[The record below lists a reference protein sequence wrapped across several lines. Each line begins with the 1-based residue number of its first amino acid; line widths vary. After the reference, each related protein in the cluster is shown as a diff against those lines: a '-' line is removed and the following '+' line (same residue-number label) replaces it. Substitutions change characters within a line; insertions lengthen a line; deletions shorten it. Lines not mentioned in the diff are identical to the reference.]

1 MITDSAATR
10 KSRRDLPDSPPIGQ
24 MPSRGTMPKK
34 RLPVTIIS
42 GFLGSGKTTLLNHLL
57 ANTSERMAILV
68 NEFGELGIDGDLIK
82 AGGQPIIELANGCI
96 CCTINDDLLA
106 AASMILE
113 RRDDLDHIVVETTGL
128 ADPLPVALTF
138 RETALQQ
145 LTRIDSIITLI
156 DAENFCLE
164 IFSSEAATNQILYG
178 DILVLNKTDLVSR
191 QRLDELELR
200 LCVMKAGARILRSE
214 HGRIDPQILI
224 SAGAPCTLGEEGSA
238 KTDGAGDPGVARL
251 PHHSHGRGD
260 GFTSWSFATDRL
272 FNPKRLQHFLNRE
285 LPPQVFRAKGIIRL
299 ENSAA
304 AYIFHLCGQR
314 LSLEPEPGA
323 APGPS
328 RLVFIGMALDKLE
341 LSNKLSACLS

>member
-1 MITDSAATR
+1 MTTDSPATR
-10 KSRRDLPDSPPIGQ
+10 DSRSDPPDSRHQGQ
-24 MPSRGTMPKK
+24 TPTSGTMPNK
-34 RLPVTIIS
+34 RLPITIIS

-82 AGGQPIIELANGCI
+82 AGGQPIVELANGCI

-106 AASMILE
+106 AASTILE

-156 DAENFCLE
+156 DAENFCLD

-178 DILVLNKTDLVSR
+178 DFLVLNKTDLVTP

-200 LCVMKAGARILRSE
+200 LRVMKAGAHILRSE
-214 HGRIDPQILI
+214 HGRIDPRILL
-224 SAGAPCTLGEEGSA
+224 SAGAAPTCGEDGTAGNDGVGDAGAAHHPRHRHGGS
-238 KTDGAGDPGVARL
+238 
-251 PHHSHGRGD
+251 D

-285 LPPQVFRAKGIIRL
+285 LPAQVFRAKGIIRL

-314 LSLEPEPGA
+314 LTLEPEPGA
-323 APGPS
+323 VPGPS
-328 RLVFIGMALDKLE
+328 RLVFIGMGLDKAE
-341 LSNKLSACLS
+341 LSDRLSACLS